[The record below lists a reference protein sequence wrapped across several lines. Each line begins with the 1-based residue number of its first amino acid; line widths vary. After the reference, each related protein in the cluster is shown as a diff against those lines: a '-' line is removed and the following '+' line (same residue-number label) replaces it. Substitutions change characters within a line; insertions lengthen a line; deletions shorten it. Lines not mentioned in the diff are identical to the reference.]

1 MIDVFKIGLV
11 INPEKANDSKHQ
23 TELEINRR
31 EKIVEE
37 CHGLPLA
44 AKVLSGLLRSMC

>member
-1 MIDVFKIGLV
+1 MFKIGLV
-11 INPEKANDSKHQ
+11 IKPGKVNDSKPQ

-44 AKVLSGLLRSMC
+44 A